1 MKKSETGVIHS
12 KFFDYLLALNQPQM
26 AGFQRWLFKPGM
38 LFNAPETWWGEQKL
52 RATPHEGLDLY
63 CFADAAGQIKELD
76 KNIKIP
82 AAFAGKIVKTGN
94 DFLGKSIYLS
104 HELFAA
110 DGRQLYTAYGHTRPL
125 DSLQTGHTVAAGE
138 IIATLAAPSGKNT
151 RIPGHLHI
159 TLAWVPSSMPA
170 DRLNWQNLSADHT
183 ITLIDPWP
191 LLSAPA

>member
-1 MKKSETGVIHS
+1 MPQANSIHS
-12 KFFDYLLALNQPQM
+12 RFFDYLLTSNSPQM
-26 AGFQRWLFKPGM
+26 TGFRRWLFQPGM
-38 LFNAPETWWGEQKL
+38 LFNAPETWWGEKKL

-76 KNIKIP
+76 EQIKIP

-94 DFLGKSIYLS
+94 DFLGKSIFIS
-104 HELFAA
+104 HELFAE

-125 DSLQTGHTVAAGE
+125 AAIRAGQVVAAGE

-151 RIPGHLHI
+151 GIPGHLHI
-159 TLAWVPSSMPA
+159 TLAWVPKSMPS
-170 DRLNWQNLSADHT
+170 DRLNWQTLSADRS

-191 LLSAPA
+191 RLSAPA

>member
-1 MKKSETGVIHS
+1 MSPAPVFNS
-12 KFFDYLLALNQPQM
+12 RFFEYLLAHNQPQM

-38 LFNAPETWWGEQKL
+38 LFNAPETWWGEKKL
-52 RATPHEGLDLY
+52 RATLHEGLDLY

-76 KNIKIP
+76 EQIKIP

-94 DFLGKSIYLS
+94 DFLGKSIFIS
-104 HELFAA
+104 HELFAE

-125 DSLQTGHTVAAGE
+125 AAIRAGQVVAVGE

-151 RIPGHLHI
+151 MIPGHLHI

-191 LLSAPA
+191 LLSAPV